1 MGLATGPGYISIKF
15 TYIAKSFMLSL
26 SVGRKTLGVQAK
38 IQFRIRVG
46 SG

>member
-1 MGLATGPGYISIKF
+1 MGLATCPGYISIKF
-15 TYIAKSFMLSL
+15 TFAKSFMLSL